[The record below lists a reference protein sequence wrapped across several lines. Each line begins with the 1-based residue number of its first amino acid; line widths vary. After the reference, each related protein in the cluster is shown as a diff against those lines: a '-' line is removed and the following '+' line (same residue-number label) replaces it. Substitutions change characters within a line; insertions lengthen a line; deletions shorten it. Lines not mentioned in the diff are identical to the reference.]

1 MVSAEEFNRILT
13 GGGLDSAVDYV
24 ADVLQTENDAEISE
38 LSQQSLIY
46 GEHDIY
52 DRIMHEEQVG
62 TYDDVVM
69 LCRCDLL

>member
-13 GGGLDSAVDYV
+13 GDGLDSAVDYV
-24 ADVLQTENDAEISE
+24 AEVLQTENDAEISE
-38 LSQQSLIY
+38 LLQQSLIY

-52 DRIMHEEQVG
+52 DRIMNGEQVG

-69 LCRCDLL
+69 LCRYDLL